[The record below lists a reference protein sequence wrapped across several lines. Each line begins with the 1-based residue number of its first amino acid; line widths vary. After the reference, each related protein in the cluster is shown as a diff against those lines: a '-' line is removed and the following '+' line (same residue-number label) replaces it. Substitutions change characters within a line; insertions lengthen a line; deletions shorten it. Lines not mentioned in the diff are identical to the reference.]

1 MVFRNMYHIS
11 IIKSS
16 GIFDGKNE
24 KKNLD
29 ISFQIGLLIYF
40 GVAID
45 KQIHVS
51 LLHAKNKNYKMLTLY
66 DKHTCMKIIYIYK

>member
-1 MVFRNMYHIS
+1 MARM
-11 IIKSS
+11 
-16 GIFDGKNE
+16 
-24 KKNLD
+24 KKKLD

-51 LLHAKNKNYKMLTLY
+51 LLRAKNKNYKMLY
-66 DKHTCMKIIYIYK
+66 GKRTCMNILYI

>member
-1 MVFRNMYHIS
+1 MARM
-11 IIKSS
+11 
-16 GIFDGKNE
+16 
-24 KKNLD
+24 KKKLD

-51 LLHAKNKNYKMLTLY
+51 LLHAKNKNYKMLY
-66 DKHTCMKIIYIYK
+66 GKHTCMKILYIYK

>member
-1 MVFRNMYHIS
+1 MVFRYMYHIS

-24 KKNLD
+24 KKKLD

-51 LLHAKNKNYKMLTLY
+51 LLHAKNKNYKMLY
-66 DKHTCMKIIYIYK
+66 GKHTCMKILYI

>member
-1 MVFRNMYHIS
+1 MFRNVYHIS
-11 IIKSS
+11 IIKSL

-24 KKNLD
+24 KKLD
-29 ISFQIGLLIYF
+29 IGFQIGLLIYF

-51 LLHAKNKNYKMLTLY
+51 LLHAKNKNYKMLFG
-66 DKHTCMKIIYIYK
+66 KHTCMKILYIYK

>member
-1 MVFRNMYHIS
+1 MMFRNMYHIS

-24 KKNLD
+24 KKLD

-51 LLHAKNKNYKMLTLY
+51 LLHAKT
-66 DKHTCMKIIYIYK
+66 KITKCHIW

>member
-1 MVFRNMYHIS
+1 MMFRNMYHIS

-24 KKNLD
+24 KKLD

-40 GVAID
+40 WVAID
-45 KQIHVS
+45 KQIHIS
-51 LLHAKNKNYKMLTLY
+51 LFHAKTKT
-66 DKHTCMKIIYIYK
+66 KITKCYMVNIHA

>member
-1 MVFRNMYHIS
+1 MFRNMYHIS

-24 KKNLD
+24 KKKLD

-45 KQIHVS
+45 KQIHVHVS
-51 LLHAKNKNYKMLTLY
+51 LLHAKNKNYKMLFG
-66 DKHTCMKIIYIYK
+66 KHTCMKILYI